1 MGMSMDT
8 EPGHGTRKM
17 DTDTGMDIDINM
29 NMGIDMNMNMN
40 LFERIYISI
49 FIYVCKYVQ
58 YMLLR
63 YWNYRALASNGQSY
77 SYKVTPLRN

>member
-17 DTDTGMDIDINM
+17 DTDTGIDIYINMDIDM
-29 NMGIDMNMNMN
+29 DMNMN

-49 FIYVCKYVQ
+49 YLF
-58 YMLLR
+58 L
-63 YWNYRALASNGQSY
+63 
-77 SYKVTPLRN
+77 